1 MVYTQELEDV
11 TAARE
16 IIFAAALQSQQVA
29 ERRPFTI
36 VALAVKFNYAI
47 EELGAELHP
56 GVAMAQAPLTLKQS
70 LLDKAFEEFD
80 DKCTNKSYCL
90 STLQREAIRHLILH
104 STPRFMCLLSK
115 LMDQVPE
122 KAVPYKLKILQT
134 KRWVIGGGVRGS
146 DIWSSILQ
154 MDAEKQVILAQC
166 VNHEASWVQLTV
178 TAVTAHSIKK
188 VKFEESYHLFRNG
201 LSRQIPFLS
210 IFCWT
215 QHGPW

>member
-1 MVYTQELEDV
+1 MVYTQELL

-16 IIFAAALQSQQVA
+16 IIFAAALQGQQVR

-56 GVAMAQAPLTLKQS
+56 GVAMAQAPLNLKQP
-70 LLDKAFEEFD
+70 LLDKAFDEFD

-90 STLQREAIRHLILH
+90 SSLPREAIRHLIFLH

-115 LMDQVPE
+115 LTDQVPE

-134 KRWVIGGGVRGS
+134 KRWVIGGGANGN

-154 MDAEKQVILAQC
+154 MDAEKQVLLAQC
-166 VNHEASWVQLTV
+166 VNHEACWHGSWVQLE
-178 TAVTAHSIKK
+178 HIQLKRS
-188 VKFEESYHLFRNG
+188 
-201 LSRQIPFLS
+201 
-210 IFCWT
+210 
-215 QHGPW
+215 